1 MSEYIES
8 LTMYASNACTEVL
21 SGIEHQLERTLQ
33 GPCEKVAEKV
43 ARLLTEESDPSALSK
58 VDGVIRAALGLLQ
71 EASPA
76 LASAK
81 AGLEKLGRFLE
92 KVCHCHLPFSLSRL
106 MRLINWVA
114 RATARLAVLSTL
126 PFSHAR
132 LPLLWH

>member
-58 VDGVIRAALGLLQ
+58 VDGVSRAALGLLQ
-71 EASPA
+71 EASPV
-76 LASAK
+76 LATAK

-92 KVCHCHLPFSLSRL
+92 KVCH
-106 MRLINWVA
+106 
-114 RATARLAVLSTL
+114 
-126 PFSHAR
+126 
-132 LPLLWH
+132 

>member
-1 MSEYIES
+1 LLRRS
-8 LTMYASNACTEVL
+8 L
-21 SGIEHQLERTLQ
+21 G
-33 GPCEKVAEKV
+33 
-43 ARLLTEESDPSALSK
+43 LLTEESDPSALIK
-58 VDGVIRAALGLLQ
+58 VDGVSRAALGLLQ
-71 EASPA
+71 EASPV
-76 LASAK
+76 LATAK